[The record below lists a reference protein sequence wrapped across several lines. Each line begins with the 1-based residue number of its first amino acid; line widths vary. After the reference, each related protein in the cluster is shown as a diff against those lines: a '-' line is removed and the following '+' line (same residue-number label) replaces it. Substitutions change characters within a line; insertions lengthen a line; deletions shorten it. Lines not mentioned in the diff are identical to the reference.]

1 MKATCRVNFWFV
13 LIEIYRGSTKR
24 VWVKIIT
31 IRKEKLNLSNDIK
44 VKKLRKRESVI
55 DASVKQQIM
64 IGHCLLCKVNELKK
78 TKIKE

>member
-1 MKATCRVNFWFV
+1 MKATCRVNFWSV
-13 LIEIYRGSTKR
+13 LIEIYRECTKR

-31 IRKEKLNLSNDIK
+31 IRKEKLNLLNDIK

-55 DASVKQQIM
+55 DTSVKQHIM
-64 IGHCLLCKVNELKK
+64 MGHSLLCKVNELKK